1 MKKFFIFLII
11 FPFFILFILFLFFP
25 LFFSLYISFFK
36 IEDLYHIF
44 GSLKFVG
51 LKNFIKL
58 LKNPEII
65 WSIFASFIYGIFY
78 VPFLIVISLFL
89 ANLLND
95 PLLKLKKTFRTIYF
109 FPFLLDTFVVG
120 VVLTLIF
127 AFPYGFIY
135 KIFSYLKL
143 SHFFKK
149 GFLSD
154 PYLVFLTVSFSMAIK
169 NSGFGMLLFLAGMQ
183 SIPESIYDAAKI
195 DGASSFQIFKE
206 ITFPLIKPIVYFVG
220 FFGFIGAFSAFSEFY
235 SMTGGGPQINIL
247 NYTLSETNVSGLILY
262 RFASQLKL
270 PEASAFSFIL
280 FILFLII
287 YFSTRKYKEA

>member
-1 MKKFFIFLII
+1 MRNLFIFVSIS
-11 FPFFILFILFLFFP
+11 PFFILFTFFLLFP
-25 LFFSLYISFFK
+25 VFFSLYISFFK
-36 IEDLYHIF
+36 IEDFYNIL
-44 GSLKFVG
+44 GSLRFVG
-51 LKNFIKL
+51 FQNFLKL
-58 LKNPEII
+58 LKDPEII
-65 WSIFASFIYGIFY
+65 WSIIASFIYGILY
-78 VPFLIVISLFL
+78 VPLLIIVSLFL
-89 ANLLND
+89 AVLLNN
-95 PLLKLKKTFRTIYF
+95 PLLKLKKFFRTIYF

-120 VVLTLIF
+120 IILTLIF

-135 KIFSYLKL
+135 KILSYLKL
-143 SHFFKK
+143 SNFFKR

-154 PYLVFLTVSFSMAIK
+154 PYLAFLTVSISMAIK

-195 DGASSFQIFKE
+195 DGASSFQIFEE

-262 RFASQLKL
+262 RFASELKL

-287 YFSTRKYKEA
+287 YFLTKKYKEV